1 MVMTAEAARVVD
13 QLKSAQTGSSID
25 LPGVIGMLGVPGFI
39 YVDELLV
46 CAETLASRLTCVH
59 PPGFVLVA
67 GGVPAELHAVLAAM
81 GWSFRRTLE
90 MMILP
95 RECVPPHPPDGMNV
109 TVERIDAANIRD
121 VAPLSDLAFGL
132 RSNPSAFIGDS
143 HTHGFLARDRS
154 GAVIA
159 MGGWTEAGTGAKIF
173 SIATS
178 PAYRR
183 QGLGGLMTLEAVHS
197 AYRAGARFSYLE
209 STADGAGVYRRIGFR
224 TLDTWH
230 VFRHPHFRPPSI

>member
-1 MVMTAEAARVVD
+1 MAAEAARIVD
-13 QLKSAQTGSSID
+13 QLASAPAGRSID
-25 LPGVIGMLGVPGFI
+25 LPGVIGLLGVSGFI

-46 CAETLASRLTCVH
+46 SAEFLASRLTRAD

-67 GGVPAELHAVLAAM
+67 GGVPDELHAVLVAM

-95 RECVPPHPPDGMNV
+95 AECVPPHPPDDMNI
-109 TVERIDAANIRD
+109 TVELIDAANIRD
-121 VAPLSDLAFGL
+121 VEPLSDLAFGL
-132 RSNPSAFIGDS
+132 RSNPSAFVGDS
-143 HTHGFLARDRS
+143 HTHGFMARDRS

-159 MGGWTEAGTGAKIF
+159 MGGWAEAGTGAKIF

-178 PAYRR
+178 PERRR
-183 QGLGGLMTLEAVHS
+183 QGLGGLMTLTAAQS
-197 AYRAGARFSYLE
+197 AHRAGAQFSYLE
-209 STADGAGVYRRIGFR
+209 STTDGAGVYRRIGFR

-230 VFRHPHFRPPSI
+230 VFRHPHFRSPSI